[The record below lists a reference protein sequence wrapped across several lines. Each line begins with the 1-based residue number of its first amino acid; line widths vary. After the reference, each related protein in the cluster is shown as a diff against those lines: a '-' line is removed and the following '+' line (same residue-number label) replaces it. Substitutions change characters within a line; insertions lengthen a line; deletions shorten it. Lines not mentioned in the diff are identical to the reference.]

1 VYPAS
6 KNKSSHWIKENSSV
20 CEITGYD
27 VKKITKYLAY
37 WLVNTNDISINKR
50 GSTTTGGR

>member
-6 KNKSSHWIKENSSV
+6 ENKSSHWIKENSSV